1 MVSTFAQHDVVEL
14 TLTGPEQPLPV
25 GAEAPVTALVTHD
38 DGESIS
44 VPGFW
49 DGGRRYLVRIA
60 ASRPGRWSWST
71 RSAAAELSG
80 ATGEFTVV
88 ESEHPGP
95 VRVANMFHFAH
106 ADGSTHWHLGTTV
119 YNWMHQSDE
128 LMAETLD
135 SIAEAG
141 FTKLRFLVFPQTGAH
156 VPRIPELLPF
166 EHDADGGFDVRRP
179 VPEFFHRLDAAVE
192 ALGARGMQ
200 ADVLIFNAYDNGRV
214 GLDALSEDDD
224 AIYLRYLVARLAA
237 HPHVWWSLCNEFDL
251 MQRPWSRWDAMGEL
265 LREVDPYDR
274 LRSIH
279 NWIELFD
286 HNRPWVTHA
295 SIQNALAPADFG
307 RAVLYRD
314 AYRKPIVLDEF
325 KYEGDTV
332 ERWGNLTGA
341 ELVHRFWITTVSG
354 CHGTHGESFVKP
366 DDGLHMVEGGTLQG
380 ESPTRLR
387 FLLDTLRS
395 LWVTGLDPIDKWDDP
410 AFVAGVARQ
419 QYVQYLGRSAPAEW
433 VFRLPQGNT
442 GDRLQ
447 PGDAFEVTIIDTWNM
462 TRTPVE
468 GRFVLDDV
476 RRNDA
481 FATASEPVP
490 LPAGEA
496 LALLIT
502 RVD

>member
-1 MVSTFAQHDVVEL
+1 MAPSHAHYDVVEL
-14 TLTGPEQPLPV
+14 SFDGPSVAQPVSAVAPLTAHVVHESGDS
-25 GAEAPVTALVTHD
+25 VT
-38 DGESIS
+38 

-49 DGGRRYLVRIA
+49 DGGTTYRVRIA
-60 ASRPGRWSWST
+60 AAQPGHWSWSIE
-71 RSAAAELSG
+71 SAATELAG
-80 ATGEFTVV
+80 AKGEFTVTD
-88 ESEHPGP
+88 STHPGP
-95 VRVANMFHFAH
+95 VRVANMYHFAH
-106 ADGSTHWHLGTTV
+106 ADGSPHWHLGSTV
-119 YNWMHQSDE
+119 YNWIHQSDE
-128 LMAETLD
+128 LIAETLD

-141 FTKLRFLVFPQTGAH
+141 FTKLRFMVFPQAGAH
-156 VPRIPELLPF
+156 VAHIPTLLPF
-166 EHDADGGFDVRRP
+166 ERDDAGGFDVRRP
-179 VPEFFHRLDAAVE
+179 RLEFFRRLDAAIE
-192 ALGARGMQ
+192 ALGERGMQ

-237 HPHVWWSLCNEFDL
+237 HPHVWWSLCNEFDI

-325 KYEGDTV
+325 KYEGDSA
-332 ERWGNLTGA
+332 ERWGNLTAA
-341 ELVHRFWITTVSG
+341 ELVHRFWITIVSG
-354 CHGTHGESFVKP
+354 CHGTHGESYLKP
-366 DDGLHMVEGGTLQG
+366 NDSFHMVEGGTLQG
-380 ESPTRLR
+380 ESPARLA
-387 FLLDTLRS
+387 FMLETLRS
-395 LWVTGLDPIDKWDDP
+395 LSIAGLDPIDKWDDP

-433 VFRLPQGNT
+433 RFRLPQGNT
-442 GDRLQ
+442 GDRLEL
-447 PGDAFEVTIIDTWNM
+447 GDAFEVSIIDTWNM
-462 TRTPVE
+462 TRTPVD

-481 FATASEPVP
+481 FATASDPVA